1 MKMRRFLPVLIAG
14 AVAAA
19 CGSDENQTEKGV
31 TVQVKSGAENA
42 PELVRLEVLG
52 DKIIHVSATPE
63 SSFKDPES
71 LIIVP
76 GQTEVEYDVH
86 ENGDTT
92 IVETSAI
99 KAYVLSSTG
108 EVWFTDKAGKMLLRE
123 QVGGGKS
130 FQPIE
135 VEGTH
140 GYSFRQVFESPEDEA
155 FYGLGQHQADE
166 FNYKGKNE
174 ELFQYNTKVSLF
186 TIQPGSLHRYIPD
199 VR

>member
-63 SSFKDPES
+63 SSLKDPES

-76 GQTEVEYDVH
+76 GQAEVEYDVH

-92 IVETSAI
+92 MVETSAI

-108 EVWFTDKAGKMLLRE
+108 EVWFTDKAGKMLLD
-123 QVGGGKS
+123 G
-130 FQPIE
+130 I
-135 VEGTH
+135 
-140 GYSFRQVFESPEDEA
+140 
-155 FYGLGQHQADE
+155 L
-166 FNYKGKNE
+166 
-174 ELFQYNTKVSLF
+174 
-186 TIQPGSLHRYIPD
+186 
-199 VR
+199 